1 MPNAFI
7 TTGQNALFEVGPIT
21 LTSAQAYD
29 AAVATTTAPSTTG
42 QSALILSPG
51 TNYPSLL
58 RVTPFAGA
66 NNYTAVGVR
75 VVGWNWYVQRS
86 GANVGVKIYVPTVLA
101 DLTMG
106 YTGTAGNV
114 PFISVDGTNA
124 FFFSSVT
131 VGTGVPTVNVYSP
144 ATAASGNV
152 QHAHAV
158 VDTIGSQFVTLQFKA
173 TVGAGSPTMG
183 AFYTFI

>member
-1 MPNAFI
+1 MANAIIATNQPTF
-7 TTGQNALFEVGPIT
+7 LEVGPIS

-51 TNYPSLL
+51 NDYPSLL
-58 RVTPFAGA
+58 RLTPFAGA

-75 VVGWNWYVQRS
+75 VVGWNTYLQAS
-86 GANVGVKIYVPTVLA
+86 GTKIYVPTVLA

-106 YTGTAGNV
+106 YTSGTV
-114 PFISVDGTNA
+114 DSESVDGNTV

-131 VGTGVPTVNVYSP
+131 VGSGVPTVNVYSP
-144 ATAASGNV
+144 ATAASANV
-152 QHAHAV
+152 QYAHAV

-173 TVGAGSPTMG
+173 TGTTPTMG

>member
-7 TTGQNALFEVGPIT
+7 TTGQNAFSDIGPIT

-51 TNYPSLL
+51 TDYPSLL
-58 RVTPFAGA
+58 RITPFAGA

-75 VVGWNWYVQRS
+75 VVGWNWYNQTS
-86 GANVGVKIYVPTVLA
+86 NTKIYVPTVLA

-106 YTGTAGNV
+106 YTSGTV
-114 PFISVDGTNA
+114 DSESVDGTTV
-124 FFFSSVT
+124 FFFSSVS

-144 ATAASGNV
+144 ATAASANV
-152 QHAHAV
+152 QYAHAV
-158 VDTIGSQFVTLQFKA
+158 VDIIGSQFVTLQFKA
-173 TVGAGSPTMG
+173 TVAAGSPTMG

>member
-1 MPNAFI
+1 MANAI
-7 TTGQNALFEVGPIT
+7 IATGQNPFSEIGPIS

-51 TNYPSLL
+51 TDYPSLL
-58 RVTPFAGA
+58 RITPFAGA
-66 NNYTAVGVR
+66 NNYTSVGVR
-75 VVGWNWYVQRS
+75 VVGWNWYNQTS
-86 GANVGVKIYVPTVLA
+86 NTKIYVPTVLA

-106 YTGTAGNV
+106 YTSGTV
-114 PFISVDGTNA
+114 PSISVDGTTS

-131 VGTGVPTVNVYSP
+131 VGSGVPTVNVYSP
-144 ATAASGNV
+144 ATASATNV
-152 QHAHAV
+152 QHAHAL
-158 VDTIGSQFVTLQFKA
+158 VDIVGSQFVTLQFRA
-173 TVGAGSPTMG
+173 TGTTPTMG

>member
-1 MPNAFI
+1 MPSAFI
-7 TTGQNALFEVGPIT
+7 STYQQSFAEIGPIT

-29 AAVATTTAPSTTG
+29 AAVATTTVPSTTA
-42 QSALILSPG
+42 QSALILSP
-51 TNYPSLL
+51 TTDYPSLL
-58 RVTPFAGA
+58 RLTPFAGA

-75 VVGWNWYVQRS
+75 VVGWNWYNQTS
-86 GANVGVKIYVPTVLA
+86 NTKIYVPTVLA

-114 PFISVDGTNA
+114 PSISVDGTNA
-124 FFFSSVT
+124 FFFSSIT

-144 ATAASGNV
+144 ATAASSNI

-158 VDTIGSQFVTLQFKA
+158 VDIIGSQFVTLQFKA
-173 TVGAGSPTMG
+173 TVAAGSPTMG
-183 AFYTFI
+183 AFYNYI

>member
-1 MPNAFI
+1 MANAI
-7 TTGQNALFEVGPIT
+7 IATGQNPFSEIGPIT

-51 TNYPSLL
+51 TDYPSLL
-58 RVTPFAGA
+58 RITPFAGA

-75 VVGWNWYVQRS
+75 VVGWNWYNQTS
-86 GANVGVKIYVPTVLA
+86 NTKIYVPTVLA

-106 YTGTAGNV
+106 YTSGTV
-114 PFISVDGTNA
+114 DSESVDGTTV

-144 ATAASGNV
+144 ATAASANV
-152 QHAHAV
+152 QYAHAV
-158 VDTIGSQFVTLQFKA
+158 VDIIGSQFVTLQFKA
-173 TVGAGSPTMG
+173 TGTTPTMG

>member
-7 TTGQNALFEVGPIT
+7 ATGQNALFEVGPIT

-106 YTGTAGNV
+106 YTSGTV
-114 PFISVDGTNA
+114 PSISVDGSNS

-131 VGTGVPTVNVYSP
+131 VGAGVPTVNVYSP
-144 ATAASGNV
+144 ATAAATNV

-158 VDTIGSQFVTLQFKA
+158 VDIIGSQFVTLQFRA
-173 TVGAGSPTMG
+173 TGTTPTMG

>member
-7 TTGQNALFEVGPIT
+7 TTEQNAFSEIGPIT

-51 TNYPSLL
+51 TDYPSLL
-58 RVTPFAGA
+58 RITPFAGA

-75 VVGWNWYVQRS
+75 VVGWNWYNQTS
-86 GANVGVKIYVPTVLA
+86 NTKIYVPTVLA

-106 YTGTAGNV
+106 YTSGTV
-114 PFISVDGTNA
+114 DSESVDGTTV

-144 ATAASGNV
+144 ATAASANV
-152 QHAHAV
+152 QYAHAV
-158 VDTIGSQFVTLQFKA
+158 VDIIGSQFVTLQFKA
-173 TVGAGSPTMG
+173 TGTTPTMG
-183 AFYTFI
+183 AFYNFI

>member
-7 TTGQNALFEVGPIT
+7 TTGQNALSEIGPIT

-51 TNYPSLL
+51 TDYPSLL
-58 RVTPFAGA
+58 RITPFAGA

-75 VVGWNWYVQRS
+75 VVGWNWYNQTS
-86 GANVGVKIYVPTVLA
+86 NTKIYVPTVLA

-106 YTGTAGNV
+106 YTSGTV
-114 PFISVDGTNA
+114 DSESVDGTTV
-124 FFFSSVT
+124 FFFSSVS

-144 ATAASGNV
+144 ATAASANV
-152 QHAHAV
+152 QYAHAV
-158 VDTIGSQFVTLQFKA
+158 VDIIGSQFVTLQFKA
-173 TVGAGSPTMG
+173 TVAAGSPTMG

>member
-1 MPNAFI
+1 MANAI
-7 TTGQNALFEVGPIT
+7 IATGQNPFSEIGPIT

-51 TNYPSLL
+51 TDYPSLL
-58 RVTPFAGA
+58 RITPFAGA

-75 VVGWNWYVQRS
+75 VVGWNWYNQTS
-86 GANVGVKIYVPTVLA
+86 NTKIYVPTVLA

-106 YTGTAGNV
+106 YTSGTV
-114 PFISVDGTNA
+114 DSESVDGTTV

-144 ATAASGNV
+144 ATAASANV
-152 QHAHAV
+152 QYAHAV

-173 TVGAGSPTMG
+173 TGTTPTMG

>member
-1 MPNAFI
+1 MANAI
-7 TTGQNALFEVGPIT
+7 IATGQNPFSEIGPIT

-51 TNYPSLL
+51 TDYPSLL
-58 RVTPFAGA
+58 RITPFAGA

-75 VVGWNWYVQRS
+75 VVGWNWYNQTS
-86 GANVGVKIYVPTVLA
+86 NTKIYVPTVLA

-106 YTGTAGNV
+106 YTSGTV
-114 PFISVDGTNA
+114 DSESVDGTTV

-131 VGTGVPTVNVYSP
+131 VGSGVPTVNVYSP
-144 ATAASGNV
+144 ATAASANV
-152 QHAHAV
+152 QYAHAV
-158 VDTIGSQFVTLQFKA
+158 VDIIGSQFVTLQFKA
-173 TVGAGSPTMG
+173 TGTTPTMG

>member
-1 MPNAFI
+1 MANAIIATNQPTFL
-7 TTGQNALFEVGPIT
+7 GVGPIS

-29 AAVATTTAPSTTG
+29 AAVATTTAPSTTS

-51 TNYPSLL
+51 NDYPSLL
-58 RVTPFAGA
+58 RLTPFAGA

-75 VVGWNWYVQRS
+75 VVGWNTYLQTS
-86 GANVGVKIYVPTVLA
+86 GTKIYVPTVLA

-106 YTGTAGNV
+106 YTSGTV
-114 PFISVDGTNA
+114 DSESVDGNTV

-131 VGTGVPTVNVYSP
+131 VGSGVPTVNVYSP
-144 ATAASGNV
+144 ATAASANV
-152 QHAHAV
+152 QYAHAV

-173 TVGAGSPTMG
+173 TGTTPTMG

>member
-106 YTGTAGNV
+106 YTSGTV
-114 PFISVDGTNA
+114 DSESVDGNTV

-131 VGTGVPTVNVYSP
+131 VGAAVPTVNVYSP
-144 ATAASGNV
+144 ATAASTNV
-152 QHAHAV
+152 QYAHAV

-173 TVGAGSPTMG
+173 TGTTPTMG

>member
-1 MPNAFI
+1 MPPAFI
-7 TTGQNALFEVGPIT
+7 STGHDPFLEIGPIS

-51 TNYPSLL
+51 SNYPSLL

-75 VVGWNWYVQRS
+75 VVGWNWYSQTS
-86 GANVGVKIYVPTVLA
+86 GTKVYIPTVLA

-106 YTGTAGNV
+106 YTSGTV
-114 PFISVDGTNA
+114 DSESIDGTSA

-131 VGTGVPTVNVYSP
+131 VGSGVPTVNVYSP
-144 ATAASGNV
+144 ATAAAANV
-152 QHAHAV
+152 QYAHAV

-173 TVGAGSPTMG
+173 TGTTPTMG

>member
-1 MPNAFI
+1 MANAIIATNQPTF
-7 TTGQNALFEVGPIT
+7 LEVGPIS

-29 AAVATTTAPSTTG
+29 AAVATTTAPSTTS

-51 TNYPSLL
+51 NDYPSLL
-58 RVTPFAGA
+58 RITPFAGA

-75 VVGWNWYVQRS
+75 VVGWNTYLQTS
-86 GANVGVKIYVPTVLA
+86 GTKIYVPTVLA

-106 YTGTAGNV
+106 YTSGTV
-114 PFISVDGTNA
+114 DSESVDGNTV

-131 VGTGVPTVNVYSP
+131 VGSGVPTVNVYSP
-144 ATAASGNV
+144 ATAASANV
-152 QHAHAV
+152 QYAHAV

-173 TVGAGSPTMG
+173 TGTTPTMG

>member
-1 MPNAFI
+1 MPNAI
-7 TTGQNALFEVGPIT
+7 IATGQNPFSEIGPIS

-51 TNYPSLL
+51 TDYPSLL
-58 RVTPFAGA
+58 RITPFAGA

-75 VVGWNWYVQRS
+75 VVGWNWYNQTS
-86 GANVGVKIYVPTVLA
+86 NTKIYVPTVLA

-106 YTGTAGNV
+106 YTSGTV
-114 PFISVDGTNA
+114 DSESVDGTTV

-144 ATAASGNV
+144 ATAASANV
-152 QHAHAV
+152 QYAHAV

-173 TVGAGSPTMG
+173 TGTTPTMG

>member
-1 MPNAFI
+1 MANAI
-7 TTGQNALFEVGPIT
+7 IATGQNPFSEIGPIT

-51 TNYPSLL
+51 TDYPSLL
-58 RVTPFAGA
+58 RITPFAGA

-75 VVGWNWYVQRS
+75 VVGWNWYNQTS
-86 GANVGVKIYVPTVLA
+86 NTKIYVPTVLA

-106 YTGTAGNV
+106 YTSGTV
-114 PFISVDGTNA
+114 DSESVDGTTV

-144 ATAASGNV
+144 ATAAGANV
-152 QHAHAV
+152 QYAHAV

-173 TVGAGSPTMG
+173 TGTTPTMG
-183 AFYTFI
+183 AFYNFI

>member
-7 TTGQNALFEVGPIT
+7 TTGQNAFSEIGPIT

-51 TNYPSLL
+51 TDYPSLL
-58 RVTPFAGA
+58 RITPFAGA

-75 VVGWNWYVQRS
+75 VVGWNWYNQTS
-86 GANVGVKIYVPTVLA
+86 NTKIYVPTVLA

-106 YTGTAGNV
+106 YTSGTV
-114 PFISVDGTNA
+114 DSESVDGTTV
-124 FFFSSVT
+124 FFFSSVS

-144 ATAASGNV
+144 ATAASANV
-152 QHAHAV
+152 QYAHAV
-158 VDTIGSQFVTLQFKA
+158 VDIIGSQFVTLQFKA
-173 TVGAGSPTMG
+173 TVAAGSPTMG

>member
-1 MPNAFI
+1 MANAIIATNQPTF
-7 TTGQNALFEVGPIT
+7 LEVGPIS

-51 TNYPSLL
+51 NDYPSLL
-58 RVTPFAGA
+58 RLTPFAGA

-75 VVGWNWYVQRS
+75 VVGWNTYLQTS
-86 GANVGVKIYVPTVLA
+86 GTKIYVPTVLA

-106 YTGTAGNV
+106 YTSGTV
-114 PFISVDGTNA
+114 DSESVDGNTV

-131 VGTGVPTVNVYSP
+131 VGSGVPTVNVYSP
-144 ATAASGNV
+144 ATAASANV
-152 QHAHAV
+152 QYAHAV

-173 TVGAGSPTMG
+173 TGTTPTMG

>member
-1 MPNAFI
+1 MANAIIATNQPTFL
-7 TTGQNALFEVGPIT
+7 GVGPIS

-29 AAVATTTAPSTTG
+29 AAVATTTAPSTTS

-51 TNYPSLL
+51 NDYPSLL
-58 RVTPFAGA
+58 RLTPFAGA

-75 VVGWNWYVQRS
+75 VVGWNTYLQTS
-86 GANVGVKIYVPTVLA
+86 GTKIYVPTVLA

-144 ATAASGNV
+144 ATAAIGNV

>member
-7 TTGQNALFEVGPIT
+7 STEQKAFRKVGPIN
-21 LTSAQAYD
+21 LVSAQAYD
-29 AAVATTTAPSTTG
+29 NALATTTAPSTTG

-51 TNYPSLL
+51 TDYPSLL
-58 RVTPFAGA
+58 RITPFAGA

-75 VVGWNWYVQRS
+75 VVGWNFYLQTT
-86 GANVGVKIYVPTVLA
+86 GTKLYIPTVLA

-106 YTGTAGNV
+106 YTSGT
-114 PFISVDGTNA
+114 VDSEPIDATTA

-131 VGTGVPTVNVYSP
+131 VGAGVPTVNVYSP
-144 ATAASGNV
+144 ATAVSANV
-152 QHAHAV
+152 QYAHAV

-173 TVGAGSPTMG
+173 TGTSPTMG
-183 AFYTFI
+183 ALYNFI

>member
-1 MPNAFI
+1 MANAI
-7 TTGQNALFEVGPIT
+7 IATGQNPFSEIGPIS
-21 LTSAQAYD
+21 LVSAQAYD

-51 TNYPSLL
+51 TDYPSLL
-58 RVTPFAGA
+58 RITPFAGA

-75 VVGWNWYVQRS
+75 VVGWNWYNQTS
-86 GANVGVKIYVPTVLA
+86 NTKIYVPTVLA

-106 YTGTAGNV
+106 YTSGTV
-114 PFISVDGTNA
+114 DSESVDGTTV

-131 VGTGVPTVNVYSP
+131 VGSGVPTVNVYSP
-144 ATAASGNV
+144 ATAASANV
-152 QHAHAV
+152 QYAHAV

-173 TVGAGSPTMG
+173 TGTTPTMG

>member
-7 TTGQNALFEVGPIT
+7 ATGQNAFSEIGPIT

-51 TNYPSLL
+51 TDYPSLL
-58 RVTPFAGA
+58 RITPFAGA

-75 VVGWNWYVQRS
+75 VVGWNWYNQTS
-86 GANVGVKIYVPTVLA
+86 NTKIYVPTVLA

-106 YTGTAGNV
+106 YTSGTV
-114 PFISVDGTNA
+114 DSESVDGTTV

-144 ATAASGNV
+144 ATAASANV
-152 QHAHAV
+152 QYAHAV
-158 VDTIGSQFVTLQFKA
+158 VDIIGSQFVTLQFKA
-173 TVGAGSPTMG
+173 TGTTPTMG
-183 AFYTFI
+183 AFYNFI

>member
-1 MPNAFI
+1 MANAI
-7 TTGQNALFEVGPIT
+7 IATGQNPFSEIGPIS

-29 AAVATTTAPSTTG
+29 AAVATTTAPSTTS

-51 TNYPSLL
+51 TDYPSLL
-58 RVTPFAGA
+58 RITPFAGA

-75 VVGWNWYVQRS
+75 VVGWNWYNQTT
-86 GANVGVKIYVPTVLA
+86 NTKIYVPTVLA

-106 YTGTAGNV
+106 YTSGTVDSEA
-114 PFISVDGTNA
+114 VDGNTV

-131 VGTGVPTVNVYSP
+131 AGAGVPTVNLYSP
-144 ATAASGNV
+144 ATAASTNV
-152 QHAHAV
+152 QYAHAV
-158 VDTIGSQFVTLQFKA
+158 VDIIGSQFVTLQFKA
-173 TVGAGSPTMG
+173 TGTTPTMG

>member
-7 TTGQNALFEVGPIT
+7 ATGQNAFSQIGPIT

-51 TNYPSLL
+51 TDYPSLL
-58 RVTPFAGA
+58 RITPFAGA

-75 VVGWNWYVQRS
+75 VVGWNWYNQTS
-86 GANVGVKIYVPTVLA
+86 NTKIYVPTVLA

-106 YTGTAGNV
+106 YTSGTV
-114 PFISVDGTNA
+114 DSESVDGTTV

-131 VGTGVPTVNVYSP
+131 VGAAVPTVNVYSP
-144 ATAASGNV
+144 ATAAGANV
-152 QHAHAV
+152 QYAHAV
-158 VDTIGSQFVTLQFKA
+158 VDIIGSQFVTLQFKA
-173 TVGAGSPTMG
+173 TGTTPTMG